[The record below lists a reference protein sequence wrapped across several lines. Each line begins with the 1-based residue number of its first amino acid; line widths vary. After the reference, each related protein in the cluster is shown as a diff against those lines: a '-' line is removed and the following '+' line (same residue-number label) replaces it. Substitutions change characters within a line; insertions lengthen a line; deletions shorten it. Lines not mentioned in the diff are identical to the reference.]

1 MLGLELAMLA
11 KAHGL
16 KVARVEIK
24 ALTRTARKPRPRA
37 AGKFFAGLV
46 KNTRD
51 VSGHSAQI
59 TPLDRAENINHG
71 SDIVVRENSHT
82 GAALN

>member
-1 MLGLELAMLA
+1 MKTHKRVVHGARPRKMEITGGLDRRAAEMLGLELAMLA

-37 AGKFFAGLV
+37 AGPS
-46 KNTRD
+46 T
-51 VSGHSAQI
+51 
-59 TPLDRAENINHG
+59 G
-71 SDIVVRENSHT
+71 SDSTN
-82 GAALN
+82 GA